1 MAEACGASR
10 VWNTTPMSAATTLSG
25 MQRRARVGLGILA
38 LAAVLSAGW
47 LVSPAVALAWFSTLA
62 ERPWL
67 FAGVVLAAAVVR
79 PLFAW
84 PTTLLSVAVGYA
96 YGLWGLPFALAAVTL
111 SNVPLYYLGTHSAPT
126 GRLTTAGRR
135 LVAETGGV
143 RGVAAARLF
152 PVPSDVISI
161 AAGVARVRLRPYLL
175 GSALGELPWATLGI
189 VVGVSAG
196 RLQADGLSAVLNP
209 WALAGMAAV
218 ALLLLAGPCYR
229 LLAGDSAASVE
240 DSVDNRTG

>member
-1 MAEACGASR
+1 M
-10 VWNTTPMSAATTLSG
+10 PAATPGIG
-25 MQRRARVGLGILA
+25 MQRRARLGLG
-38 LAAVLSAGW
+38 V
-47 LVSPAVALAWFSTLA
+47 VALAVVVSATWLGSPGLLIAWLSALA
-62 ERPWL
+62 DRPWL

-96 YGLWGLPFALAAVTL
+96 YGPWGLPFALGAVTL
-111 SNVPLYYLGTHSAPT
+111 TNLPPYYFGTLSTET

-152 PVPSDVISI
+152 PVPSDVVSV

-175 GSALGELPWATLGI
+175 GSALGELPWAVLGV
-189 VVGVSAG
+189 VVGVSLD
-196 RLQADGLSAVLNP
+196 RLQAGGVEGVVDP
-209 WALAGMAAV
+209 WLLAGMAAV
-218 ALLLLAGPCYR
+218 AVVLLAGPCYR
-229 LLAGDSAASVE
+229 LLADDSAASVE
-240 DSVDNRTG
+240 DPVDNRTG